1 MGEFLQGSI
10 KGYLK
15 ELASRSTVP
24 GGGSVSALTAALGAG
39 LNLMV
44 MNYSPDG
51 EEMCALREEQQYIL
65 DRLSALI
72 DEDCRVFRALMS
84 ALSDK
89 KDAEEAFKDAACVP
103 LEICRESL
111 RSIEVT
117 AMLPGRANSN
127 LVTDIECAAHN
138 LMAAFRAARINVE
151 VNLSHIDNAAFS
163 GSASEDL
170 EAMEADMESA
180 YGKTIKGLKDVTRG
194 GSK

>member
-10 KGYLK
+10 EGYLK

-51 EEMCALREEQQYIL
+51 EEMGALRKEQQDIL
-65 DRLSALI
+65 GRLSVLI
-72 DEDCRVFRALMS
+72 DEDCRAFRALMS
-84 ALSDK
+84 TLSEK
-89 KDAEEAFKDAACVP
+89 KDAEEAFKNAARVP
-103 LEICRESL
+103 LETCRASL

-117 AMLPGRANSN
+117 AELPGRANSN
-127 LVTDIECAAHN
+127 LATDIGCAAHN
-138 LMAAFRAARINVE
+138 LMAAFRAARLNVE
-151 VNLSHIDNAAFS
+151 VNLVHIADAPV
-163 GSASEDL
+163 SASASGEL

-180 YGKTIKGLKDVTRG
+180 YGKAMKGLDDVTRG
-194 GSK
+194 GSI